1 MDIEEF
7 SKKMKN
13 QLKEINID
21 ITKEKI
27 EKMYLYMNSLIEKNK
42 EMNLTAIT
50 EPNEVI
56 SKHFVDS
63 ATILKYIEKSKTVVD
78 IGTGAGFPGIPLK
91 ILNDSVEFT
100 LVDSLNKRINFLN
113 EVIINLK
120 IKNIKTIHS
129 RVEDFAKLER
139 EQYDSAVSRAVAPL
153 NVLLEYMLP
162 LVKIGGVCI
171 CMKGSNIDEI
181 KTSDKALNILGGRI
195 KKIEELYLPE
205 TDNKR
210 NIIII
215 EKIKKTPDKYP
226 RKAGKPSK
234 EPIV

>member
-13 QLKEINID
+13 QLKQINID
-21 ITKEKI
+21 ITKEQI
-27 EKMYLYMNSLIEKNK
+27 ERMYLYMNFLIEKNK

-63 ATILKYIEKSKTVVD
+63 ATILKYIEKSKAVVD

-181 KTSDKALNILGGRI
+181 KTSNKALNILGGRI

-210 NIIII
+210 NIIVI
-215 EKIKKTPDKYP
+215 EKIKKTPTKYP

-234 EPIV
+234 EPII